1 MTGMMTMVVSSQRP
15 YYSRDNAE
23 SIQRMLM
30 KMLVMKRKVDG
41 HYPAPRYRLD
51 NETGFD

>member
-1 MTGMMTMVVSSQRP
+1 MAGMMTMVVSSQRP
-15 YYSRDNAE
+15 HYSRDNTE

-41 HYPAPRYRLD
+41 HYPSPRYRPD

>member
-1 MTGMMTMVVSSQRP
+1 MAGMMTMVVSSQRP

-41 HYPAPRYRLD
+41 QYPAPRYRPD
-51 NETGFD
+51 NESGCD